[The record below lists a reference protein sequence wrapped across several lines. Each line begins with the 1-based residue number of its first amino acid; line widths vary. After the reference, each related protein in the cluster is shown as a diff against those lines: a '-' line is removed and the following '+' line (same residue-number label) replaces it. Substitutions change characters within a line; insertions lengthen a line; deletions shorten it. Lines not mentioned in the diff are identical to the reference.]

1 MATANAKRKKRATS
15 TTKVL
20 TSSSNIRFKQP
31 DSKDRRPK
39 QTNLTALAP
48 VDLAGGFVDFIRNHA
63 IIALAVGFV
72 IATQV
77 QALVKQL
84 VSSFITPTFQFF
96 FNNALANDNLTLH
109 LNNHVVVYSWGVF
122 ITDLLD
128 FLFVLVALYLIIRF
142 FKLDKLDKPKET
154 KK

>member
-1 MATANAKRKKRATS
+1 MTNTKRTRRNPS
-15 TTKVL
+15 STKVL

-31 DSKDRRPK
+31 ASKDRSPK
-39 QTNLTALAP
+39 QSTIIALAP
-48 VDLAGGFVDFIRNHA
+48 DELVGGFVDFIRNHA
-63 IIALAVGFV
+63 IIALALGFV

-84 VSSFITPTFQFF
+84 VTSFITPTFQFF
-96 FNNALANDNLTLH
+96 FKNALVNDSLTLH
-109 LNNHVVVYSWGVF
+109 LNGHSVVYPWGAFVNG
-122 ITDLLD
+122 LLD

-142 FKLDKLDKPKET
+142 FKLDKLDKPKED